1 MKPKSTK
8 KNTAKKKPSKPTPTK
23 TTKPAP
29 RGPAPKKSGSK
40 KPPAK
45 KSAPEAPAAP
55 KPAPVVLPPVD
66 PEHALLAL
74 DIPGEAI
81 DGCRLAKCIK
91 YAARVT
97 PKEDGVVVFT
107 RDGKGRPLISGH
119 DLKRSHTG
127 YLSSQAAMHAHI
139 QVSRDDA
146 MELAK
151 MLEGLSGP
159 MVRINASGSVV
170 IRHGVGQPPARFEL
184 GTAPITQTWRPPSQ
198 AGRDP
203 AVGPLRMS
211 ASWQSA
217 ACKWPKAVV
226 HNFQSADGIEFINV
240 SDEETGELLARAVLA
255 EDGKDIY
262 TEEERQAEIPGS
274 RTAGDRAVQKAAE
287 QLKQVV
293 AENGATITVKVV
305 ESSPVVEGPK
315 PDAKVEDAADEIRAR
330 LGDRPA
336 NDTDTP
342 ATDADAPAQGGAAEG
357 ASA

>member
-1 MKPKSTK
+1 MKFKNASKKKPTKSTK
-8 KNTAKKKPSKPTPTK
+8 PPRGAKPTPRN
-23 TTKPAP
+23 PAAS
-29 RGPAPKKSGSK
+29 PAPKKGGPK

-45 KSAPEAPAAP
+45 KSTTKAPAPTPVAP
-55 KPAPVVLPPVD
+55 KPAPVVSPPAD
-66 PEHALLAL
+66 PEHALFAL

-127 YLSSQAAMHAHI
+127 YLSQQAAMHAHI
-139 QVSRDDA
+139 QVSRDEA

-159 MVRINASGSVV
+159 MVRISASGAVV
-170 IRHGVGQPPARFEL
+170 IRHGTGQPPVPFEL

-198 AGRDP
+198 AGREP

-226 HNFQSADGIEFINV
+226 HNFQSADGIEFIHV
-240 SDEETGELLARAVLA
+240 SDEETGELLARAVC
-255 EDGKDIY
+255 DGALPTNSACD
-262 TEEERQAEIPGS
+262 PGE
-274 RTAGDRAVQKAAE
+274 AA
-287 QLKQVV
+287 
-293 AENGATITVKVV
+293 
-305 ESSPVVEGPK
+305 
-315 PDAKVEDAADEIRAR
+315 
-330 LGDRPA
+330 
-336 NDTDTP
+336 
-342 ATDADAPAQGGAAEG
+342 
-357 ASA
+357 